1 MIECM
6 KTAAKL
12 PERNEEKT
20 IEEKENKKQTEH
32 IYISGPITGTSDY
45 MERFEKAE
53 KELIENGYS
62 VINPAKVNAML
73 PEDATWE
80 EYIKV
85 SLTLLSICTGVYM
98 MPGWRESRGA
108 VLEFMQARRN
118 EMQIYEDIPGRLAGL
133 NYKMG
138 WWQMWKRT
146 RRR

>member
-12 PERNEEKT
+12 PERNEEKV
-20 IEEKENKKQTEH
+20 IEEKANKKQTEH

-45 MERFEKAE
+45 MERFGKAE
-53 KELIENGYS
+53 KELTENGYS

-118 EMQIYEDIPGRLAGL
+118 EMQIYEDIPWETAEL

>member
-12 PERNEEKT
+12 PERN
-20 IEEKENKKQTEH
+20 EEKENKKQTEH

-45 MERFEKAE
+45 MKRFEKAE
-53 KELIENGYS
+53 KELTENGYS

-73 PEDATWE
+73 PEAAE
-80 EYIKV
+80 
-85 SLTLLSICTGVYM
+85 
-98 MPGWRESRGA
+98 R
-108 VLEFMQARRN
+108 
-118 EMQIYEDIPGRLAGL
+118 

-146 RRR
+146 GRC

>member
-1 MIECM
+1 M
-6 KTAAKL
+6 KKKRT
-12 PERNEEKT
+12 
-20 IEEKENKKQTEH
+20 KQTEH

-45 MERFEKAE
+45 MKRFEKAE
-53 KELIENGYS
+53 KELTENGYS

-118 EMQIYEDIPGRLAGL
+118 EMQIYEDIPGRL
-133 NYKMG
+133 
-138 WWQMWKRT
+138 QD
-146 RRR
+146 

>member
-118 EMQIYEDIPGRLAGL
+118 EMRSMRIPWETAGL

>member
-12 PERNEEKT
+12 PERN
-20 IEEKENKKQTEH
+20 EEKENKKQTEH

-45 MERFEKAE
+45 MKRFEKAE
-53 KELIENGYS
+53 KELTENGYS

-85 SLTLLSICTGVYM
+85 SVSYTHLTLPTN
-98 MPGWRESRGA
+98 RE
-108 VLEFMQARRN
+108 V
-118 EMQIYEDIPGRLAGL
+118 
-133 NYKMG
+133 
-138 WWQMWKRT
+138 
-146 RRR
+146 

>member
-12 PERNEEKT
+12 PERN
-20 IEEKENKKQTEH
+20 EEKENKKQTEH

-45 MERFEKAE
+45 MKRFEKAE
-53 KELIENGYS
+53 KELTENGYS

-108 VLEFMQARRN
+108 VLEFMRQDVMKCRSMR
-118 EMQIYEDIPGRLAGL
+118 ISLGDC
-133 NYKMG
+133 
-138 WWQMWKRT
+138 RT
-146 RRR
+146 E